1 MRIDNRRKRVFLS
14 RSNLSCTSISSH
26 SNTTLPDTMA
36 SLSSSASKFKCFTV
50 LFLVANFA
58 FNLNTIWGPL
68 LRNGYSEALM
78 QMWNDGPHVLPGSS
92 NPILTTYTFIR
103 PLDQLLTF
111 STVLFANITDGSTP
125 QLSLFAFQFTGQW
138 ASIMTIIIMES
149 LREGIKKRIVPMQ
162 VIPQPFRMRLVP
174 VS

>member
-1 MRIDNRRKRVFLS
+1 MGS
-14 RSNLSCTSISSH
+14 
-26 SNTTLPDTMA
+26 P
-36 SLSSSASKFKCFTV
+36 
-50 LFLVANFA
+50 FA
-58 FNLNTIWGPL
+58 EWL
-68 LRNGYSEALM
+68 LRSVDANVERWA
-78 QMWNDGPHVLPGSS
+78 SS

-162 VIPQPFRMRLVP
+162 VIPQPLRMRLVP